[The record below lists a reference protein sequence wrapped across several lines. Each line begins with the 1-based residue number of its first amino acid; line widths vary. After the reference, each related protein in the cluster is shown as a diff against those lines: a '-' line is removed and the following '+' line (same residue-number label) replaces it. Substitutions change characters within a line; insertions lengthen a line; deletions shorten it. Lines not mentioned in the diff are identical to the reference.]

1 MKLNPLF
8 LKINSWQDFKNE
20 LDTLNDKQKGDAFE
34 LLTKMYFE
42 IDRIKA
48 VEQKTLKNLKR
59 RANFLK
65 NHLLTNTKV

>member
-42 IDRIKA
+42 IDHKYNNYENIWLLSEVPGA
-48 VEQKTLKNLKR
+48 KNSKE
-59 RANFLK
+59 FK
-65 NHLLTNTKV
+65 KKS